1 MTAFSR
7 IFRLAKLA
15 CLALALILAGTFAQF
30 APSPALATDTYSG
43 ASSRSGVVFR
53 KHKHRHHYSHHRSV
67 SRAGVTGHRFHKGN
81 RKHLHKRINVRRDLQ
96 LNERRRQIAERN
108 RVIAEQELIEKQI
121 RRGGVQVVPSTGFV
135 GTTTIGGG
143 VILNGTGGSPCP
155 DGLNCGYRLYEDG
168 TGPRIIV
175 LGEEGAGIDQP
186 YDGLNGP
193 KIIRLD

>member
-7 IFRLAKLA
+7 FFRPTALA
-15 CLALALILAGTFAQF
+15 CIVFAMVLAGTLGQL
-30 APSPALATDTYSG
+30 APSPALASDTYSS
-43 ASSRSGVVFR
+43 ASSRSGVIFG
-53 KHKHRHHYSHHRSV
+53 KHKQNHRYGYHGSV
-67 SRAGVTGHRFHKGN
+67 SRAGVEHGRFHKAK

-108 RVIAEQELIEKQI
+108 RLIVEQELIEKQI
-121 RRGGVQVVPSTGFV
+121 RRGGVQVAPSSGFV

-143 VILNGTGGSPCP
+143 AVLDGATGSPCP

-175 LGEEGAGIDQP
+175 LGEDGTGIDQP